1 MVIVEPII
9 SCSSKECH
17 QGGCLRQNQM
27 QIPEFV
33 PEVALLQRFT
43 VGDLEMF
50 QARESLQHG
59 EVGRAWFVQAG
70 DHGIHGA
77 QPSLRGD
84 YQLCPAFAW
93 MRRALLV
100 GYGLQ
105 GTHNRCADSDDAFSI
120 GTSCIHQARSLKR
133 DAIKLLVWWFVAF

>member
-1 MVIVEPII
+1 
-9 SCSSKECH
+9 
-17 QGGCLRQNQM
+17 M

-33 PEVALLQRFT
+33 PEVALLQRFAI
-43 VGDLEMF
+43 GDLEMF

-93 MRRALLV
+93 MRCALFV

-120 GTSCIHQARSLKR
+120 GTGRVHQARSFKR
-133 DAIKLLVWWFVAF
+133 DAIKLLVWWFVAFQPR